1 LHLDSHLRV
10 LLIDHILLTMLRN
23 LNYSRV
29 RMRLAHNY
37 NAKDDAPES
46 LDRNEDPSRQ
56 DKFSCTF

>member
-10 LLIDHILLTMLRN
+10 LLIDHILLPMLRN

-46 LDRNEDPSRQ
+46 LYAN
-56 DKFSCTF
+56 